1 MPKLVYTAAKGVVES
16 NDASSG
22 FQVNDVPIKPGISAA
37 ATYTGGLYTVV
48 FTTAHDGAGDGGGEN
63 YEDKYLT
70 ITDRDGGVYAFWFR
84 KASADSIPTAVD
96 DLTKEEA
103 TVVDLGNNA
112 DKTQS
117 QIGAAL
123 VTAINVT
130 GAKSKL
136 KFFAINSSGTVT
148 IHVLQTGLM
157 TYGTTATAV
166 GGDITSITDNTAVLT
181 SDGAG
186 SNSQTKS
193 TSRSIPAIPM
203 VQQTV
208 TVGAASDVAAVKSEI
223 AIADGSAAGQ
233 EKFIRFAAPSAGQL
247 VLTGNFVH
255 GTTTGTKVT
264 FTAAQGAAHGILF
277 LWIGGAWMIINKLAN
292 MTVS

>member
-16 NDASSG
+16 NDALSG
-22 FQVNDVPIKPGISAA
+22 FQINDVPIKPGISAA

-48 FTTAHDGAGDGGGEN
+48 FTTAHDGAGNGGGEN
-63 YEDKYLT
+63 YEDKFLT
-70 ITDRDGGVYAFWFR
+70 ITDREGGVYAFWFR
-84 KASADSIPTAVD
+84 KASADGIPTAVD
-96 DLTKEEA
+96 NLTKEEA
-103 TVVDLGNNA
+103 VHVDLGNNE

-117 QIGAAL
+117 QVGAAL
-123 VTAINVT
+123 AAAINST
-130 GAKSKL
+130 STNAKL

-148 IHVLQTGLM
+148 IHLLQTGLM
-157 TYGTTATAV
+157 TRGSTTSAV

-181 SDGAG
+181 SNGAG
-186 SNSQTKS
+186 SNSQTLS
-193 TSRSIPAIPM
+193 VSRSIPAIPM

-233 EKFIRFAAPSAGQL
+233 EKFIQFAAPSAGQL
-247 VLTGNFVH
+247 VLTGNFLH

-264 FTAAQGAAHGILF
+264 FTATEGAAHGILF
-277 LWIGGAWMIINKLAN
+277 LWTSTAWMIINKQSN
-292 MTVS
+292 MAIT